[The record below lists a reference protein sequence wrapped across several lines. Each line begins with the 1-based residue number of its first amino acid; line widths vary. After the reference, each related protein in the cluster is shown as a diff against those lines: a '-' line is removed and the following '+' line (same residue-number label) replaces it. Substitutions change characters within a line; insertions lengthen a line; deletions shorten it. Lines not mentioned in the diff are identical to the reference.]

1 MIRYLVR
8 DAWSGVNDCVHTG
21 NSFVGGGVSMEF
33 ALYGPFSLFFP
44 PAVYQVVVASYDQV
58 FPAVDEGAKDVDDN
72 CE

>member
-1 MIRYLVR
+1 MTVY
-8 DAWSGVNDCVHTG
+8 TG
-21 NSFVGGGVSMEF
+21 NSFVGVGVSMEF
-33 ALYGPFSLFFP
+33 ALYGPFSLSFTPLLPAFF